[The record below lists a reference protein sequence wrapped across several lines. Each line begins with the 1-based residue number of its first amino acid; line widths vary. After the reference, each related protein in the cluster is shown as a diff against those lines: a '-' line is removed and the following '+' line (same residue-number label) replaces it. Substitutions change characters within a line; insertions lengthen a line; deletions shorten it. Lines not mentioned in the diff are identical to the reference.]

1 MVISAQLAARRAKSI
16 RQGTNVKRADA
27 SDLEVRKQQSIAA
40 GTNVKKQPVS
50 VIKKGASKSGNGY
63 VASTSSGTQG
73 SGAKKEAL
81 RAEKQAFET
90 RKMLRG
96 RNLAKELTPKQ
107 IAAGETVSDYDKALN
122 RFSNTTSDQ
131 ARAERGIVAAT
142 GLPDPNAPAL
152 GKVSSGAAGQGRT
165 AEGSATKGV
174 AMREGPGGNAAI
186 NDGAAQGLPSEL
198 TDRANA
204 SIAAGTV
211 NPNAPLFQEDQ
222 FGSSL
227 EEKVVTQA
235 TEQAAQDTG
244 VDPFAI
250 TGEQL
255 TEGEYAKLKA
265 FAIANGVDPSVFPA
279 SVEEYVQRGTEASA
293 AQLASATR
301 SSDVAGQ
308 IEVMDNIAA
317 GSSARSSAAATEA
330 ALAPGREGAVGAG
343 RLGTIADLRASTDRL
358 IQRNSMVLQEQTI
371 QRDEAL
377 KALQE
382 AKRNNDAGLIENAQT
397 MLANAEFEIAKAE
410 TDYINALT
418 ASANTFATAQEA
430 DAFDKE
436 LTELINDG
444 FLYSMQNG
452 IPTKVTDAQGSPVTV
467 GVAPADTNLKFTP
480 PQIDSFGNIVTPGYI
495 FDANSGELSIATGTG
510 ETIATGYDAIVV
522 DQAFSNFDSYVKSV
536 GSGQLV
542 NGSPYHAGFEVDID
556 GEIGDPLLGFI
567 GGTVTEAT
575 NTCPT
580 DKNDPNFKTCN
591 GGFGNSIVV
600 KDSKGNSIRYA
611 HMNSVNV
618 TNGQTVSGGSL
629 IGTMGNTG
637 QTIAANGGDGSH
649 LHIEARN
656 SAGQLVDLSSLDTS
670 SMLSLPQGTSV
681 NQLRADAFEKGYL
694 SDSEVIGYIN
704 AVQNGVI
711 PPDRTEI
718 EMSDSE
724 FDKANTLRDEFQGL
738 DIVKDFKEIQDK
750 AALVKSIVESG
761 VSGPGDLALVFAF
774 MKSLDPTS
782 VVRESEYDSAA
793 DSGSIFAGIFAK
805 FNGQFSKGQIL
816 PQSVRDEF
824 LGLVQQQLEV
834 KNNSFQT
841 DLDFYTDLANKSGV
855 DIDFVVRD
863 YSEGIGGILGS
874 DPTYDVTSSAQQD
887 IDNGLY
893 TLEQLRA
900 AIKNDYEG
908 AVASGLITPQ

>member
-1 MVISAQLAARRAKSI
+1 
-16 RQGTNVKRADA
+16 
-27 SDLEVRKQQSIAA
+27 
-40 GTNVKKQPVS
+40 
-50 VIKKGASKSGNGY
+50 
-63 VASTSSGTQG
+63 
-73 SGAKKEAL
+73 
-81 RAEKQAFET
+81 
-90 RKMLRG
+90 
-96 RNLAKELTPKQ
+96 
-107 IAAGETVSDYDKALN
+107 
-122 RFSNTTSDQ
+122 
-131 ARAERGIVAAT
+131 
-142 GLPDPNAPAL
+142 
-152 GKVSSGAAGQGRT
+152 
-165 AEGSATKGV
+165 
-174 AMREGPGGNAAI
+174 
-186 NDGAAQGLPSEL
+186 
-198 TDRANA
+198 
-204 SIAAGTV
+204 
-211 NPNAPLFQEDQ
+211 
-222 FGSSL
+222 
-227 EEKVVTQA
+227 
-235 TEQAAQDTG
+235 
-244 VDPFAI
+244 
-250 TGEQL
+250 
-255 TEGEYAKLKA
+255 
-265 FAIANGVDPSVFPA
+265 
-279 SVEEYVQRGTEASA
+279 
-293 AQLASATR
+293 
-301 SSDVAGQ
+301 
-308 IEVMDNIAA
+308 
-317 GSSARSSAAATEA
+317 
-330 ALAPGREGAVGAG
+330 
-343 RLGTIADLRASTDRL
+343 
-358 IQRNSMVLQEQTI
+358 
-371 QRDEAL
+371 
-377 KALQE
+377 
-382 AKRNNDAGLIENAQT
+382 
-397 MLANAEFEIAKAE
+397 
-410 TDYINALT
+410 
-418 ASANTFATAQEA
+418 
-430 DAFDKE
+430 
-436 LTELINDG
+436 
-444 FLYSMQNG
+444 
-452 IPTKVTDAQGSPVTV
+452 
-467 GVAPADTNLKFTP
+467 
-480 PQIDSFGNIVTPGYI
+480 
-495 FDANSGELSIATGTG
+495 
-510 ETIATGYDAIVV
+510 
-522 DQAFSNFDSYVKSV
+522 
-536 GSGQLV
+536 
-542 NGSPYHAGFEVDID
+542 
-556 GEIGDPLLGFI
+556 
-567 GGTVTEAT
+567 
-575 NTCPT
+575 
-580 DKNDPNFKTCN
+580 
-591 GGFGNSIVV
+591 
-600 KDSKGNSIRYA
+600 
-611 HMNSVNV
+611 VNV